1 MVSTSVGVAMMLHNW
16 FPSRS
21 TYHHRGIF
29 SSSINSIL
37 IEILIRGKYWMVY
50 HHFPMITTIM
60 ISVLLLMTQVAEKVC
75 HPVAR
80 KVISYKCEIPMMSIE
95 RFGFNK
101 FSL

>member
-21 TYHHRGIF
+21 TFHHRGIF
-29 SSSINSIL
+29 SMNSIL
-37 IEILIRGKYWMVY
+37 IEILLRGEYCMVY

-60 ISVLLLMTQVAEKVC
+60 ISVRLLMTQVAEKVC

-80 KVISYKCEIPMMSIE
+80 KVIII
-95 RFGFNK
+95 
-101 FSL
+101 